1 MVGSRWVLIIEVI
14 VITWWLKRIY
24 IYIYIYI
31 YVVCT
36 VFINLIISTEC
47 FVVPFVGIAC
57 SVF

>member
-14 VITWWLKRIY
+14 VITWWLKR
-24 IYIYIYI
+24 IYIYI